1 MGCGVGASSLAT
13 QRLRVSLRRPF
24 AETDYRRFVSA
35 MRSLSLWFL
44 FLAAGIGGHLS
55 AAPAAEPSARRGLV
69 ITAPAVTDEA
79 YRAQAAILLPGWAGL
94 LERDFVVTTRFDAGA
109 AFSVALIG
117 KDGGEKARRAQPIS
131 SEELFALV
139 DAMPM
144 RRAEMRAR
152 P

>member
-1 MGCGVGASSLAT
+1 MTRGCF
-13 QRLRVSLRRPF
+13 VSGMRSFLFCALFFAGGFGCLLTAAPP
-24 AETDYRRFVSA
+24 AET
-35 MRSLSLWFL
+35 
-44 FLAAGIGGHLS
+44 
-55 AAPAAEPSARRGLV
+55 SARRVLV
-69 ITAPAVTDEA
+69 ITAPSVANEA
-79 YRAQAAILLPGWAGL
+79 YRTQAAILLPAWAGL
-94 LERDFVVTTRFDAGA
+94 LERDFVVTTRFDAGV

-144 RRAEMRAR
+144 RREEMRAR